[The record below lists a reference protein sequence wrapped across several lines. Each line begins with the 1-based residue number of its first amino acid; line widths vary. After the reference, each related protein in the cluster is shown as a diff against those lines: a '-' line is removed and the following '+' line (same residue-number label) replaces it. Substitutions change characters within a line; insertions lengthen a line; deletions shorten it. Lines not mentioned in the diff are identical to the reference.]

1 MSEQITPGSI
11 FYDLEQDPGKAEQMK
26 IKAALFDAIVRY
38 IEDNGLTQ
46 AKTAEIMGVQRSR
59 IGDVCRGKMSGFT
72 IDALVSMAARA
83 GLYPL
88 RIAA

>member
-1 MSEQITPGSI
+1 MKDEVTTGSV
-11 FYDLEQDPGKAEQMK
+11 FDDLEADPGKAEQMR
-26 IKAALFDAIVRY
+26 IKAALFDAIVAF
-38 IEDNGLTQ
+38 IEENDLTQ
-46 AKTAEIMGVQRSR
+46 VKAAEIMGVQRSR
-59 IGDVCRGKMSGFT
+59 IGDICRGKMSGFT

>member
-1 MSEQITPGSI
+1 MSGYITKGSI
-11 FYDLEQDPGKAEQMK
+11 FDELEADPGKAEQMK
-26 IKAALFDAIVRY
+26 IKAALFDVIVAY
-38 IEDNGLTQ
+38 IKENDLTQ
-46 AKTAEIMGVQRSR
+46 ANAAEIMGVQRSR

-88 RIAA
+88 TVAA

>member
-1 MSEQITPGSI
+1 MSGQITSGSI
-11 FYDLEQDPGKAEQMK
+11 FDELEQDPGKAEQMK

-38 IEDNGLTQ
+38 IEENDLTQ
-46 AKTAEIMGVQRSR
+46 AKAAEIMGVQRSR

-88 RIAA
+88 TIAA